1 MLVDRYVMV
10 RSTGVLC
17 WRWKIGLCCLFE
29 DRSWLRPLTDGVQS
43 LLIQPPPLA
52 ATRSPGTKGTG
63 RELIVEPQ
71 VQAYKYRGLIAVP
84 QVHDYCAWYNAGT
97 IARYNA
103 RYDAPKAVRYFSVQ
117 TTR

>member
-1 MLVDRYVMV
+1 MKTT
-10 RSTGVLC
+10 S
-17 WRWKIGLCCLFE
+17 
-29 DRSWLRPLTDGVQS
+29 GVQS
-43 LLIQPPPLA
+43 LLILPPPLA

-97 IARYNA
+97 IARY
-103 RYDAPKAVRYFSVQ
+103 DAPQAVWYLSVQ

>member
-1 MLVDRYVMV
+1 MV
-10 RSTGVLC
+10 KT
-17 WRWKIGLCCLFE
+17 
-29 DRSWLRPLTDGVQS
+29 TDGVQS

-103 RYDAPKAVRYFSVQ
+103 MYNARYDAPPAVW
-117 TTR
+117 